1 MSTPASTPKR
11 STGRWHRR
19 GLARRLA
26 GEPEQLRPVPS
37 SPFLGAGAMPSAAA
51 AALRVPGFV
60 VVEVHTWSSC
70 ERDFPPLPSP
80 PAALPRRP
88 IPWARPGLGV
98 STAMLRLSCRR
109 STCGAAERPDNRSFR
124 FAAADQLSSFSR
136 PQRENLQVAVC
147 ASKAV
152 VQPQQGPELTPPVGS
167 CDEPGR
173 RTPSST

>member
-1 MSTPASTPKR
+1 MSTPASTLKR

-70 ERDFPPLPSP
+70 ERDFSPLPSP
-80 PAALPRRP
+80 QLLHPRSFDP
-88 IPWARPGLGV
+88 NGAPWSWACRRR
-98 STAMLRLSCRR
+98 MLVVCRR
-109 STCGAAERPDNRSFR
+109 STCGARRGPPSF
-124 FAAADQLSSFSR
+124 
-136 PQRENLQVAVC
+136 
-147 ASKAV
+147 AS
-152 VQPQQGPELTPPVGS
+152 
-167 CDEPGR
+167 PGR
-173 RTPSST
+173 RTLEFIRPRATSPSLSRQLVGYIDYYDLRLQLELTK